1 MGDKASSK
9 KVSIFLSMTDPSHL
23 QAAEILSQQ
32 GYRGKAQ
39 YIVNAVLH
47 YEGYTET
54 PGAKRPAR
62 FDEKVIE
69 AVVNRI
75 LKDKEISTVGRSTEK
90 PADTSA
96 VANGDSAHMLLPVE
110 YISYDDALD
119 ELGEGG
125 LEAVLGA
132 LEMFRRE

>member
-1 MGDKASSK
+1 MGDKALSK
-9 KVSIFLSMTDPSHL
+9 KVSIFLSMTDPLHL

-54 PGAKRPAR
+54 PGARRPAR

-75 LKDKEISTVGRSTEK
+75 LHDMEISTVGRSSEK

-96 VANGDSAHMLLPVE
+96 DATVGSGHMPLPVE
-110 YISYDDALD
+110 DISYDDALD
-119 ELGEGG
+119 ELGEDG